1 MQLREKEA
9 IRWVTDRDGS
19 IGWRD
24 DGRVEVEVKGTRGT
38 GPCILRAMKDWQK
51 QRRRSD
57 ERGKRSLLS

>member
-1 MQLREKEA
+1 MSALKQKEA

-38 GPCILRAMKDWQK
+38 GPCILRAMKDWEK
-51 QRRRSD
+51 QRRRA
-57 ERGKRSLLS
+57 R